1 MLRERE
7 VEAHPKDMGLRG
19 DSIYYNGEASKGAEY
34 VGWNKALAVD
44 WLSLRHLSEQW
55 VEIHRKQMA

>member
-1 MLRERE
+1 MLRERG

-19 DSIYYNGEASKGAEY
+19 DSIYYNGEAPRGAEY

-44 WLSLRHLSEQW
+44 RLSLRHLSEQW
-55 VEIHRKQMA
+55 VETHRKQMA